1 MKLNL
6 FNIFSELVTGLA
18 FISIALIYGCFSNNF
33 DIATIINF
41 IKTNFSF
48 SKLLGT
54 SILVYYIGFIIDG
67 IGLGIGDL
75 FLDKLLLGKQKI
87 KKNRKRFFREV
98 PQHVFEYRNRQW
110 AYYSCYRN
118 LLLLT
123 TPLLIITV
131 YYTFKLHGIWIGLGS
146 LAFILLVIQLPIF
159 KTAKMLL
166 KLYYSIEESFE

>member
-1 MKLNL
+1 MNLNL
-6 FNIFSELVTGLA
+6 FNVFSELVTGLA
-18 FISIALIYGCFSNNF
+18 FISIALIYGYFSNSF
-33 DIATIINF
+33 DITTIMDF

-75 FLDKLLLGKQKI
+75 FLDKLLVGKQEI
-87 KKNRKRFFREV
+87 KKNRKKFFREV

-123 TPLLIITV
+123 IPLLIITF
-131 YYTFKLHGIWIGLGS
+131 YYTLKLYGFWVALGS
-146 LAFILLVIQLPIF
+146 FIFILLVILLPII
-159 KTAKMLL
+159 KTTKMLL